1 VGVSKVRS
9 IKELLDITSKRERNR
24 GTLWASIQDR
34 RIVRFYYRGGYRNVE
49 PYALGITR
57 HGKADNESLICYQI
71 SGFCNL
77 GEPVGWK
84 LYRVVEMKDIEVSHE
99 RFNGDRPG
107 YDPDNIK
114 MAQVFCCCQPVTPA
128 GEREENTGA
137 TDAKPPPVYLAPRPL
152 KSLTHNERMR
162 RFRIT
167 HRLTGP
173 KEYKSGPGPAI
184 KAPPQR
190 TKSKT

>member
-1 VGVSKVRS
+1 VWS
-9 IKELLDITSKRERNR
+9 IKDLLDITSKKKRNR

-34 RIVRFYYRGGYRNVE
+34 RIVRFYYRGGYRTVE

-84 LYRVVEMKDIEVSHE
+84 LYRVVEMKDIEVSPE
-99 RFNGDRPG
+99 RFTGDRPD
-107 YDPDNIK
+107 YVPDNVK
-114 MAQVFCCCQPVTPA
+114 MAQVFCCCQPLTPA
-128 GEREENTGA
+128 CLREENNGA
-137 TDAKPPPVYLAPRPL
+137 TDTRPPPFYLAPRPL

-167 HRLTGP
+167 HRLTGL
-173 KEYKSGPGPAI
+173 KEYKIDPGPAT
-184 KAPPQR
+184 KSPPQR
-190 TKSKT
+190 VKSKT